1 MKEEKLQI
9 AISTYL
15 KAQYPDVYFMSDS
28 SGLRLPMGLA
38 IKAKKQR
45 SKHAQLDLVILE
57 PRGLYHGLIIELKKD
72 VKEVYKINGEFRK
85 SEHIEA
91 QNKSIEH
98 LKSKRY
104 LCCYCF
110 GFDDTKLIIDLY
122 LKLKSYD

>member
-15 KAQYPDVYFMSDS
+15 KVQYPDVYFMSDS

-38 IKAKKQR
+38 VKAKKQR

-57 PRGLYHGLIIELKKD
+57 PRGSFHGLILELKKD
-72 VKEVYKINGEFRK
+72 NSEVYKKDGHFRK
-85 SEHIEA
+85 SEHVEA

-98 LKSKRY
+98 LIDKRY
-104 LCCYCF
+104 FCCYGF
-110 GFDDTKLIIDLY
+110 GFEHTKEIIDLY
-122 LKLKSYD
+122 LESKQ

>member
-38 IKAKKQR
+38 VKAKKQR

-57 PRGLYHGLIIELKKD
+57 PRGLFHGLIIELKKD
-72 VKEVYKINGEFRK
+72 SKEVYKQNGGFRK
-85 SEHIEA
+85 SEHVDA
-91 QNKSIEH
+91 QNKSITH
-98 LKSKRY
+98 LQSKKY
-104 LCCYCF
+104 ACCYGF
-110 GFDDTKLIIDLY
+110 GFEDVKYIIDEY
-122 LKLKSYD
+122 LNLNN

>member
-15 KAQYPDVYFMSDS
+15 KVQYPNVYFMSDS

-38 IKAKKQR
+38 VKAKKQR

-57 PRGLYHGLIIELKKD
+57 PRGLFHGLIIELKKD
-72 VKEVYKINGEFRK
+72 AGEVYKKNGEFRK

-98 LKSKRY
+98 LSNKRY
-104 LCCYCF
+104 LCCYGF
-110 GFDDTKLIIDLY
+110 GFDNVKEIIDLY
-122 LKLKSYD
+122 LEQKL